1 MEASAHL
8 GAALGAV
15 RAADVLDVTA
25 AMLVAAAVAALEG
38 LRRENRECSGLDSR
52 CKCKRRKIELEALG
66 LTMAAAQDV
75 EF

>member
-1 MEASAHL
+1 MNEGKRKAAVEASTHL

-38 LRRENRECSGLDSR
+38 LRREYRERS
-52 CKCKRRKIELEALG
+52 
-66 LTMAAAQDV
+66 
-75 EF
+75 